1 MKKILVLALVLLTT
15 GCLQSAK
22 LLKVGDSKM
31 WDSYTVATS
40 EDINET
46 KSGNLVSWTQY
57 GPILEL
63 VQFWKPVEDG
73 KKLPFTFT
81 SASEGKAPVFKSAMS
96 PDEVVEIYRSSIV
109 LVGHAVTKVTP
120 LEPVNYGS
128 KQGYR
133 FDLHSSDA
141 NGVDYR
147 SRSVFTLDSGKL
159 YLITLTA
166 NATHYFEKRTPF
178 FDSAVASIQF

>member
-1 MKKILVLALVLLTT
+1 MKKILVFALVLLIT

-31 WDSYTVATS
+31 WDSYTVTTT

-46 KSGNLVSWTQY
+46 KSNYSVAWTQY

-63 VQFWKPVEDG
+63 VNFWKPVTDG
-73 KKLPFTFT
+73 KTLPFIFPGDNQ
-81 SASEGKAPVFKSAMS
+81 EKAPKFKTGML
-96 PDEVVEIYRSSIV
+96 PDEVVEIYRSSITLTGNV
-109 LVGHAVTKVTP
+109 VTKVTS

-133 FDLHSSDA
+133 FDLNSS
-141 NGVDYR
+141 NSKGVDFR
-147 SRSVFTLDSGKL
+147 SRTVFTLDDGKL
-159 YLITLTA
+159 YLVTLTA
-166 NATHYFEKRTPF
+166 NATHYFELRTHF
-178 FDSAVASIQF
+178 FDNAVASIQF